1 MERSS
6 IFASRLPSRV
16 SDFSSG
22 SRPVTAQKSPRRPPA
37 RASMRSNGCC
47 SFLRD
52 SRNASQGICD
62 ASRAQQ
68 TRLRV
73 PRSVAGKPQAAA
85 IRAEARIRELIT
97 TGYALSV
104 SRKASSVPA
113 GMSGVRRE
121 RGDCGDAFVSVA
133 FAGSMRRGTGRARCC
148 VSSQRDHDFAA
159 ARAGGIARDA
169 AGKRLGGRT
178 RHVSAR
184 DCASERHLDRSIAKS
199 SGMDAGH
206 ELELEPGRA
215 GHHGDVHE

>member
-1 MERSS
+1 M
-6 IFASRLPSRV
+6 
-16 SDFSSG
+16 
-22 SRPVTAQKSPRRPPA
+22 
-37 RASMRSNGCC
+37 
-47 SFLRD
+47 
-52 SRNASQGICD
+52 
-62 ASRAQQ
+62 
-68 TRLRV
+68 
-73 PRSVAGKPQAAA
+73 AGKPQAAA

-121 RGDCGDAFVSVA
+121 RGDCGDAFISVA
-133 FAGSMRRGTGRARCC
+133 FAGMRRSTGRARCC

-169 AGKRLGGRT
+169 ARKRKRLGGRT

-184 DCASERHLDRSIAKS
+184 DCTSERHLDRSIAKS

-206 ELELEPGRA
+206 ELELEPRRA